1 MNKYIISLAVAS
13 LMAGATSITAQAA
26 STTTVSG
33 GTIHFMGSVA
43 DAPCSVSA
51 SSEHGIVMLDQV
63 TLDSLG
69 AKGEASGQA
78 KPFNISL
85 EDCDVSTYTNATVTF
100 NGQSSPDQPGV
111 LANTAGSGAA
121 TGVALQLY
129 GPDGKVLNL
138 GTASSSQTLAT
149 GTNKIPMSVDYVA
162 TDDAA
167 TAGAVTAGAVE
178 SVATFQITYS

>member
-1 MNKYIISLAVAS
+1 MKKQVLTVIVAS
-13 LMAGATSITAQAA
+13 FIAGSAFTAQAA

-51 SSEHGIVMLDQV
+51 DSEHGIVILDQV
-63 TLDSLG
+63 TLESMG
-69 AKGEASGQA
+69 TTAGVASGQTKA
-78 KPFNISL
+78 FNISL
-85 EDCDVSTYTNATVTF
+85 EDCDVTTYKNATVTF
-100 NGQSSPDQPGV
+100 HGQSSPDQAGV

-129 GPDGKVLNL
+129 GPDGNKLDVEKE
-138 GTASSSQTLAT
+138 SSMQSLST
-149 GTNKIPMSVDYVA
+149 GSNKIPLSVDYV
-162 TDDAA
+162 T
-167 TAGAVTAGAVE
+167 TSTTPTAGAVE

>member
-1 MNKYIISLAVAS
+1 MKKQVLAIIAAS
-13 LMAGATSITAQAA
+13 FIAGTSFTTQAA

-33 GTIHFMGSVA
+33 GTIQFLGSVV

-51 SSEHGIVMLDQV
+51 DSEHGIVTLDQV

-69 AKGEASGQA
+69 TKGTASGQA
-78 KPFNISL
+78 KAFSINL
-85 EDCDVSTYTNATVTF
+85 ENCDVTTYTNATVTF
-100 NGQSSPDQPGV
+100 HGQSSPDQAGV

-129 GPDGKVLNL
+129 GPDGNKLDVEK
-138 GTASSSQTLAT
+138 ASSSQSLSN
-149 GTNKIPMSVDYVA
+149 GTNKIPMSVDYMTTV
-162 TDDAA
+162 DAP
-167 TAGAVTAGAVE
+167 TAGAVE